1 MATEVLLSFSNAGLG
16 SIFATWLRRRIM
28 RAKNLYDT
36 RSVYMDNIAMREQE
50 GTELALDRRF
60 QAESFGITLIGAR
73 NVSWDA
79 EYRRAMTECSA
90 MIIVATPEWA
100 QSQWTWH
107 EFAQASEEAQ
117 QRRSSGSSRGF
128 RRVALAFDETDT
140 DTRAK
145 LTSDGWSL
153 IPCRR
158 IVVGGAQS
166 HAVMDCPEA
175 SAHKGGWVIGEA
187 NLQQVLAA
195 I

>member
-28 RAKNLYDT
+28 RAKSLFDT

-50 GTELALDRRF
+50 GTELTQDRRF
-60 QAESFGITLIGAR
+60 QAESSGITLIGAR
-73 NVSWDA
+73 NASWNA
-79 EYRRAMTECSA
+79 GYLQAMSECSA

-100 QSQWTWH
+100 QSQWTWQ
-107 EFAQASEEAQ
+107 EFAQASLEAQ
-117 QRRSSGSSRGF
+117 RRGGSGGF

-158 IVVGGAQS
+158 IVVGGGQS
-166 HAVMDCPEA
+166 HAGMDCPEA
-175 SAHKGGWVIGEA
+175 SAHQGGWVIGEA